1 MVYGQAGFDS
11 LCAAKSANKNSLP
24 SQSSTPGGFKLM
36 QLADVFKDRVF
47 TLSNL
52 LSFLRPFLL
61 PPFLYYSK
69 IYHLD
74 YSPTTLVILLII
86 VFLATISDFLDG
98 YLARRWKQES
108 RLGRYLDPVSD
119 KIVTTGAL
127 ATLVAYFDFPFWI
140 FIVYLL
146 REAGG
151 IWVGYF
157 LFYRRNQ
164 QGKPN
169 SWGKWGMG
177 LASLN
182 VLWYILKPQLLIWDA
197 PAFFQ
202 YPEIAAYAFL
212 FVLAGG
218 AIAYARQYGRI
229 IFHPEKQ

>member
-1 MVYGQAGFDS
+1 
-11 LCAAKSANKNSLP
+11 
-24 SQSSTPGGFKLM
+24 M

-47 TLSNL
+47 TISNL

-69 IYHLD
+69 LYQLD
-74 YSPTTLVILLII
+74 FNPHILCLLLII

-127 ATLVAYFDFPFWI
+127 ATLVVYFHFPLWI
-140 FIVYLL
+140 FIIYLL
-146 REAGG
+146 REVGG

-169 SWGKWGMG
+169 FWGKWGVG
-177 LASLN
+177 LASIN
-182 VLWYILKPQLLIWDA
+182 VLWYILKPQLERSGA
-197 PAFFQ
+197 PGFLLH
-202 YPEIAAYAFL
+202 PEIAAYAFL

-218 AIAYARQYGRI
+218 AVAYARQYGRVI
-229 IFHPEKQ
+229 LHPGKPYKSDT